1 DGGSQLRSAWRVRR
15 GDSDTSPRA
24 HVWKERAP
32 IYHELGL
39 QLGLGSVRQPAGLAL
54 IAGTS
59 AYLRFDKR

>member
-1 DGGSQLRSAWRVRR
+1 MRR

-39 QLGLGSVRQPAGLAL
+39 QLGL
-54 IAGTS
+54 
-59 AYLRFDKR
+59 